1 MLEIMKSVLAAV
13 GVVALGLLGVLS
25 ASAATPL
32 SETVIALDPGHGGSD
47 TGAVNQTYGVME
59 KDVNLDVAFA
69 LKTKLEADG
78 ATVVL
83 TREEDIIIDS
93 RKERVKIAEDK
104 CQEVAGRY
112 CDILISL
119 HHNGSSDPAVDGTMI
134 LYGNSED
141 EPLAFFMHD
150 ALVPLTRI
158 DLGYDVGGWGI
169 SVHAHHFP
177 AVITE
182 SYFITNDAEA
192 EAYRAGTRVG
202 EEAEAQYAGIAAY
215 FSNTDSGGDNDDGG
229 DGGGG
234 GGNGNGPPDHAR
246 N

>member
-1 MLEIMKSVLAAV
+1 MKRGLI
-13 GVVALGLLGVLS
+13 GVSILALGLLGVVS

-69 LKTKLEADG
+69 LKSKLETDG

-83 TREEDIIIDS
+83 TREEDITIDS

-119 HHNGSSDPAVDGTMI
+119 HHNGSSDPSTNGTMI

-150 ALVPLTRI
+150 ALAPLTGI

-192 EAYRAGTRVG
+192 ESYLAGSRVG
-202 EEAEAQYAGIAAY
+202 EEADAQYAGIADY
-215 FSNTDSGGDNDDGG
+215 FSNTGGGDDGG
-229 DGGGG
+229 GDDDSDNGGRGN
-234 GGNGNGPPDHAR
+234 NGNGPPDHAR